1 MFAVGESRESRWS
14 PAWRGLV
21 VWLIL
26 ALALP
31 SAAWADAALD
41 EYNNAVGLYKQSRWK
56 PAAEQFRAFLKAYDK
71 HEKVPLAKL
80 YLGLTLVNLDDFK
93 AARDELRAFAKEN
106 PQNANLAQARYRIA
120 ECSYLL
126 NDLAAARVD
135 LDSYLKDFPK
145 DSFHD
150 HALPYLADVQLRLGD
165 PTAALTSFQQTI
177 DRFPDG
183 PLVEDAKFGRARSLE
198 ALKREDEAVVQFKE
212 LAAQKEGPRAADAQF
227 HLAAIAFERKQFP
240 EAAAAYL
247 ELTKSFPQ
255 SRFVPAAHLNAG
267 YAFYQSG
274 KFAEAAPQFEAAM
287 KDQAQ
292 RVTAG
297 YWQGL
302 SLKSFGQTAQAV
314 DVLKATARAAGDA
327 PLLESIL
334 FQQALCE
341 RQLGRMAEARQLFDT
356 VLGKWAKGEFGD
368 DSLHALAEL
377 AIEAGDLTG
386 AEQLLGRFVKDYPMS
401 GLKLHADLL
410 SGRVELARA
419 AVSLREQKPAD
430 EVAARYEA
438 AAKRFDAVL
447 RESTVAK
454 TKSQARYYLAFA
466 RQLQGRHAEA
476 LELIAPLAEQ
486 VLAEGAKSELGDA
499 LVLQADSFQVE
510 KKLDEAEGAAASY
523 LNLFAQGRQAAR
535 ALSIQA
541 VVATR
546 KGDAAKADA
555 ALKRLDT
562 EFAEHPLRLVTT
574 QQLAEL
580 ADAREDWPTAARLY
594 AVLVPLTNGSDNQ
607 PYAIRGLGWA
617 QLRQMQGAL
626 AAETFARVLKDF
638 ATHKVAPE
646 CAYYRGEALKEAGD
660 VAAAL
665 IAFDQLL
672 KQVAIDKPAEPNAEQ
687 QAPWLYSY
695 RAGLQVARL
704 QRKAKRTR
712 EADTAYD
719 ELVKRFPKPQRL
731 DQLLDEWALLNYDA
745 QQFERADEIFRRLIA
760 EVPNSDL
767 ADNARLS
774 LAESDLIADKLDAAR
789 KAFEELVASD
799 KSDAEVKERSLY
811 QLIVLAVDQQRWAD
825 VRTLGEQLP
834 VQFPNS
840 VHRWYASYSVVEA
853 ILSNVKATEPDLD
866 VVKQRLTVLRAEQ
879 ENAAV
884 TVLPWFDRVWVL
896 LAEVTFRQKKYE
908 ELEPIVAELR
918 QRPMKSPFLHQAEE
932 VLGRGFK
939 QQAPPKFDE
948 ARMAFE
954 RVVSD
959 PAAFR
964 TETAAKSQFLIG
976 ETFFLQ
982 EKWPEAFIAYQKVF
996 NNYDFPDW
1004 QSAALLQSGKCDEQ
1018 QQQWKEAVATYKLL
1032 LEKFPK
1038 SMHVEEAKQRQEA
1051 AAKKLG
1057 G

>member
-1 MFAVGESRESRWS
+1 MFAVGESRVSRWW

-21 VWLIL
+21 VWLIV
-26 ALALP
+26 ALAMP
-31 SAAWADAALD
+31 SVVRADAALD
-41 EYNNAVGLYKQSRWK
+41 EYNTAVGLYKQSRWK
-56 PAAEQFRAFLKAYDK
+56 PAAEQFRAFLKTYDK
-71 HEKVPLAKL
+71 HEKAPLAKL

-93 AARDELRAFAKEN
+93 AARDELRAFVKEN
-106 PQNANLAQARYRIA
+106 PQNANVAQARYRIA

-145 DSFHD
+145 DTFHD
-150 HALPYLADVQLRLGD
+150 HALPYLADVQLRLND
-165 PTAALTSFQQTI
+165 PTAALTSFQQSI
-177 DRFPDG
+177 DRFPTG

-198 ALKREDEAVVQFKE
+198 ALKREDEAVAQFKE
-212 LAAQKEGPRAADAQF
+212 LAAQKEGPRAADSQF

-240 EAAAAYL
+240 EASAAYV
-247 ELTKSFPQ
+247 ELTKSFPK

-267 YAFYQSG
+267 YAYFQSG
-274 KFAEAAPQFEAAM
+274 KFAEAAPQFEEAA
-287 KDQAQ
+287 KDKAQ

-302 SLKSFGQTAQAV
+302 SLKSIGQNAQAV
-314 DVLKATARAAGDA
+314 EVLKGAAQAAGDA

-341 RQLGRMAEARQLFDT
+341 RQLGRAVEAKQLFT
-356 VLGKWAKGEFGD
+356 AVLDKWSKGEFGD

-377 AIEAGDLTG
+377 AIESGDLTG
-386 AEQLLGRFVKDYPMS
+386 AEQLLARFAKDYPTS
-401 GLKLHADLL
+401 GLKMHADLL

-419 AVSLREQKPAD
+419 AVKLREQKPAD
-430 EVAARYEA
+430 EVAVHYEA
-438 AAKRFDAVL
+438 AAQRFDVVM

-466 RQLQGRHAEA
+466 RQLQGQHASA

-486 VLAEGAKSELGDA
+486 VLAEGAKSEFGDA
-499 LVLQADSFQVE
+499 LVLQADSWQIE
-510 KKLDEAEGAAASY
+510 KKLDEADGAVASY
-523 LNLFAQGRQAAR
+523 LNLFPKGRQVAR

-546 KGDAAKADA
+546 KGDVAKADA
-555 ALKRLDT
+555 ALKRLDM

-580 ADAREDWPTAARLY
+580 ADAREDWPTSARLY
-594 AVLVPLTNGSDNQ
+594 ASLIPLTNGSDNQ
-607 PYAIRGLGWA
+607 PYAIRGLAWA
-617 QLRQMQGAL
+617 QLKQKQGAM
-626 AAETFARVLKDF
+626 AAETFARVTKDF

-660 VAAAL
+660 VEAAL
-665 IAFDQLL
+665 LAFDQLL
-672 KQVAIDKPAEPNAEQ
+672 KQIAIDKPAEPNAEQ
-687 QAPWLYSY
+687 QSPWLYSY
-695 RAGLQVARL
+695 RAGLHVARL
-704 QRKAKRTR
+704 HRKAKRAK
-712 EADTAYD
+712 EADIAYE

-760 EVPNSDL
+760 EVPDSEL
-767 ADNARLS
+767 ADNAKLS
-774 LAESDLIADKLDAAR
+774 LAESDLIGDKLDAAR
-789 KAFEELVASD
+789 KAFEELIASD
-799 KSDAEVKERSLY
+799 NSDAEVKERSLY
-811 QLIVLAVDQQRWAD
+811 QLIVLAVDQQRWPD
-825 VRTLGEQLP
+825 VRSLGEQFPAL
-834 VQFPNS
+834 FPNS
-840 VHRWYASYSVVEA
+840 PHRWYASYSVVES
-853 ILSNVKATEPDLD
+853 ILANVKASEPDLD
-866 VVKQRLTVLRAEQ
+866 AAKQRLTALRAEKD
-879 ENAAV
+879 NAAV
-884 TVLPWFDRVWVL
+884 NVLPWFDRVWVL
-896 LAEVTFRQKKYE
+896 LAEVTFRQKKYD

-932 VLGRGFK
+932 VLGRGYK
-939 QQAPPKFDE
+939 QQAPPKFDD
-948 ARMAFE
+948 ARQAFE
-954 RVVSD
+954 RVVAD
-959 PAAFR
+959 KDAFR

-1018 QQQWKEAVATYKLL
+1018 QQQWKEAISTYNLL

-1038 SMHVEEAKQRQEA
+1038 SMHMEEAKTRRDA
-1051 AAKKLG
+1051 AMKKLG

>member
-1 MFAVGESRESRWS
+1 MFVVNESHVSRCS
-14 PAWRGLV
+14 LAWRGLV
-21 VWLIL
+21 MGLLL
-26 ALALP
+26 AWTMP
-31 SAAWADAALD
+31 SIVWADAALD
-41 EYNNAVGLYKQSRWK
+41 EYNTAVGLYKQERWK
-56 PAAEQFRAFLKAYDK
+56 PAAEQFRAFLKAHDK
-71 HEKVPLAKL
+71 HEKAPLAKL

-93 AARDELRAFAKEN
+93 TARDELRAFAKEN
-106 PQNANLAQARYRIA
+106 PQNANVAQARYRIA
-120 ECSYLL
+120 ECGYLM

-145 DSFHD
+145 DPFHD
-150 HALPYLADVQLRLGD
+150 HALPYLADVQLRLND
-165 PTAALTSFQQTI
+165 PTAALASFQQAI
-177 DRFPDG
+177 DRFPAG

-198 ALKREDEAVVQFKE
+198 ALKREDEAVTQFRE
-212 LAAQKEGPRAADAQF
+212 LATRKEGPRAADAQF

-255 SRFVPAAHLNAG
+255 SRFVLAAHLNAG
-267 YAFYQSG
+267 YALYQSG
-274 KFAEAAPQFEAAM
+274 KFADAVPQFEAAT
-287 KDQAQ
+287 KDKSQ

-302 SLKSFGQTAQAV
+302 SLKSLGQTAQAV
-314 DVLKATARAAGDA
+314 DVLKTTAQAAGDA

-341 RQLGRMAEARQLFDT
+341 RQLGRSAEARQLFDT
-356 VLGKWAKGEFGD
+356 VLSKWGKGEFGD

-386 AEQLLGRFVKDYPMS
+386 AEQLLSRFNKDYPMS
-401 GLKLHADLL
+401 GLRLHSDLL
-410 SGRVELARA
+410 SGRLELARA

-430 EVAARYEA
+430 EVSAHYEE
-438 AAKRFDAVL
+438 AAKRFDVVM
-447 RESTVAK
+447 RETTVQK

-466 RQLQGRHAEA
+466 RQLQGQHAVA
-476 LELIAPLAEQ
+476 LELIGPLIEQ
-486 VLAEGAKSELGDA
+486 VLAEGAKSEFGDA
-499 LVLQADSFQVE
+499 LVLQADSLQVE
-510 KKLDEAEGAAASY
+510 KKLDEADNAAATY
-523 LNLFAQGRQAAR
+523 LTLFPKGRQAAR
-535 ALSIQA
+535 ALSIEA

-546 KGDAAKADA
+546 KGDMVKADA

-562 EFAEHPLRLVTT
+562 EFTEHPLRLVTT

-594 AVLVPLTNGSDNQ
+594 TVLIPLTNGSESQ
-607 PYAIRGLGWA
+607 PYAIRGLAWA
-617 QLRQMQGAL
+617 QLKQKQGAM
-626 AAETFARVLKDF
+626 AAETFARVTKEF
-638 ATHKVAPE
+638 ATHKIVPE
-646 CAYYRGEALKEAGD
+646 CAYYRAEALKEAGEVD
-660 VAAAL
+660 AAL
-665 IAFDQLL
+665 VVFDELL
-672 KQVAIDKPAEPNAEQ
+672 KQISLDKPAEPNAEQ
-687 QAPWLYSY
+687 QTPWLYSY

-704 QRKAKRTR
+704 HRKAKRAK
-712 EADTAYD
+712 EADLAYD

-731 DQLLDEWALLNYDA
+731 DQLLDEWALLNYETERY
-745 QQFERADEIFRRLIA
+745 ERADEIFRRLIA

-767 ADNARLS
+767 ADNAKLS

-789 KAFEELVASD
+789 KAFEELLASD
-799 KSDAEVKERSLY
+799 KSDSEVKERSLY

-825 VRTLGEQLP
+825 VRTLAEELST
-834 VQFPNS
+834 QFPNS
-840 VHRWYASYSVVEA
+840 AHRWYAAYSVAES
-853 ILSNVKATEPDLD
+853 ILASVKASEPDLD
-866 VVKQRLTVLRAEQ
+866 IAKQRLTSLRAEKD
-879 ENAAV
+879 NAMV
-884 TVLPWFDRVWVL
+884 NVLPWFDRVWVL
-896 LAEVTFRQKKYE
+896 LAEVSFRQKKYD
-908 ELEPIVAELR
+908 ELEPLVTELR

-932 VLGRGFK
+932 VLGRGYK

-1004 QSAALLQSGKCDEQ
+1004 QAAALLQSGKCDEQ
-1018 QQQWKEAVATYKLL
+1018 QQQWKEAAATYKLL

-1038 SMHVEEAKQRQEA
+1038 SMHADEAKQRQEA
-1051 AAKKLG
+1051 ATKKLG

>member
-1 MFAVGESRESRWS
+1 MFVVGESRVSRWL

-21 VWLIL
+21 VGLIL
-26 ALALP
+26 AWATP
-31 SAAWADAALD
+31 SVVRADAALD
-41 EYNNAVGLYKQSRWK
+41 EYNTAVGLYKQERWK
-56 PAAEQFRAFLKAYDK
+56 PAAEQFRAFLKANGK
-71 HEKVPLAKL
+71 HEKAPLAKL

-93 AARDELRAFAKEN
+93 TARDELRAFAQEN
-106 PQNANLAQARYRIA
+106 PQNANVAQARYRIA

-150 HALPYLADVQLRLGD
+150 HALPYLADVQLRLND
-165 PTAALTSFQQTI
+165 PAAALASFQQAI
-177 DRFPDG
+177 DRFPAG
-183 PLVEDAKFGRARSLE
+183 PLVDDAKFGRARSLE
-198 ALKREDEAVVQFKE
+198 ALKREDEAVVQFRE
-212 LAAQKEGPRAADAQF
+212 LAAKKEGPRAADAQF

-240 EAAAAYL
+240 EAAAAYV

-255 SRFVPAAHLNAG
+255 SRFVLAAHLNAG

-274 KFAEAAPQFEAAM
+274 KFAEAAPQFEAAT
-287 KDQAQ
+287 KDKAQ

-302 SLKSFGQTAQAV
+302 SLKSLGQTAQAV
-314 DVLKATARAAGDA
+314 DVLKAAAQAAGDA

-341 RQLGRMAEARQLFDT
+341 RQLGRTVEARQLFDA
-356 VLGKWAKGEFGD
+356 VLGKWPKGEFGD

-386 AEQLLGRFVKDYPMS
+386 AEQLLGRFAKDYPTS
-401 GLKLHADLL
+401 SLKMHSDLL

-419 AVSLREQKPAD
+419 AVKLREQKPAD
-430 EVAARYEA
+430 EVAAHYEA
-438 AAKRFDAVL
+438 AAKRFDVVL

-454 TKSQARYYLAFA
+454 TKNQARYYLAFA
-466 RQLQGRHAEA
+466 RQLQGQHAAA
-476 LELIAPLAEQ
+476 LELIAPLAAQ
-486 VLAEGAKSELGDA
+486 VLAEGAKSEFGDA
-499 LVLQADSFQVE
+499 LVLQADSWQVE
-510 KKLDEAEGAAASY
+510 KKLDEADSAAASY
-523 LNLFAQGRQAAR
+523 LNLFAKGRQAAR

-546 KGDAAKADA
+546 KGDVAKADA
-555 ALKRLDT
+555 ALKRLDA

-580 ADAREDWPTAARLY
+580 ADAREDWPTAERLY
-594 AVLVPLTNGSDNQ
+594 AAFIPLTNGSDNQ
-607 PYAIRGLGWA
+607 PYAIRGLAWA
-617 QLRQMQGAL
+617 QLKQKRGAK
-626 AAETFARVLKDF
+626 AAETFARVTKDF
-638 ATHKVAPE
+638 ATHKIAPE

-660 VAAAL
+660 VDAAL

-672 KQVAIDKPAEPNAEQ
+672 KQIAIDKPAEPNAEQ
-687 QAPWLYSY
+687 QTPWLYSY

-704 QRKAKRTR
+704 HRKAKRAK
-712 EADTAYD
+712 EADAAYG

-767 ADNARLS
+767 ADNAKLS

-825 VRTLGEQLP
+825 VRTLAEQLP
-834 VQFPNS
+834 TQFPNS
-840 VHRWYASYSVVEA
+840 AHRWYASYSVVES
-853 ILSNVKATEPDLD
+853 ILANVKASEPDLD
-866 VVKQRLTVLRAEQ
+866 LARQRLTALRAEKD
-879 ENAAV
+879 NAAV
-884 TVLPWFDRVWVL
+884 NALPWFDRVWVL
-896 LAEVTFRQKKYE
+896 LAEVSFRQKKYE

-948 ARMAFE
+948 ARRAFE
-954 RVVSD
+954 RVVAD

-1004 QSAALLQSGKCDEQ
+1004 QAAALLQSGKCDEQ

-1032 LEKFPK
+1032 LDKFPK
-1038 SMHVEEAKQRQEA
+1038 SMHVEEAKLRKEA
-1051 AAKKLG
+1051 ATKKLG